1 MSAFDRSDP
10 ITHAAARDHAVQYM
24 SVPDFDWP
32 RLRKEFPEEFENPVE
47 QSLVPTDWVRLRI
60 VVDGSRVR
68 IYAGQIKTATLDVRK
83 LGQLDGGMVGLW
95 AGNNSEA
102 DFTNLTIT
110 TAK

>member
-1 MSAFDRSDP
+1 MNGRRHNGFSVES
-10 ITHAAARDHAVQYM
+10 HAPLAEAPQ
-24 SVPDFDWP
+24 
-32 RLRKEFPEEFENPVE
+32 EFPEEFENPVD
-47 QSLVPTDWVRLRI
+47 QSLVPTDLVRLRI

-95 AGNNSEA
+95 EGNNSEA